1 MCLPDLPLGARP
13 SPQEVA
19 RLLPW
24 FLASRPSEA
33 CAKGGAGVYTGAVR
47 MDDQDPTGVAGLG
60 KKGVVRASALRTYH
74 TPLAEQRDF
83 ISALRAA
90 RSLAE
95 SASRDLGLDVYVYS
109 VFHVFFEQYLDL
121 ASQAG
126 RLLALP
132 LAAVVGA
139 CGLFTASWPAAWLL
153 LACLCSTLVH
163 LAGAMSL
170 AGMQVNAVSLVNLA
184 MALGIAVEF
193 HAHVLHAYLASPP
206 GWRRARRVQ
215 AALRRAG
222 APVASGITLTK
233 LAGVGVLAFSRT
245 RIFEVYYFRLYL
257 ALVVVGAWHGLV
269 LLPMLLARVGP
280 RGGGGSGGQE
290 AAAAAPLAA
299 VVAAAGG
306 DPAADAGG
314 GGGGGN
320 GRRARRRPQEVDLG
334 AGAAGAAVAAGG
346 EEEAAPAPAPAP
358 AAADT

>member
-1 MCLPDLPLGARP
+1 LPDLPLGARP
-13 SPQEVA
+13 SPRDVA

-47 MDDQDPTGVAGLG
+47 MDSDDPTGVAGLG
-60 KKGVVRASALRTYH
+60 ESGAVRASALRTYH

-90 RSLAE
+90 RALAE

-121 ASQAG
+121 ASQAF

-139 CGLFTASWPAAWLL
+139 CGLFTASWPAALLL

-206 GWRRARRVQ
+206 GWRRARRVE

-280 RGGGGSGGQE
+280 T
-290 AAAAAPLAA
+290 AAAPLAT
-299 VVAAAGG
+299 VAAGG
-306 DPAADAGG
+306 GDSAADAGG
-314 GGGGGN
+314 GGGGN
-320 GRRARRRPQEVDLG
+320 GRHARRRPQEVDLG
-334 AGAAGAAVAAGG
+334 AGAGAAAVAGG
-346 EEEAAPAPAPAP
+346 EEAEPSPAPAPAP
-358 AAADT
+358 AAPAADT